1 MAETSAADNQKRQV
15 LANFNMIAATY
26 DGMGF
31 VHRCAER
38 LLEHAALAAGARVL
52 DVATGTGLVA
62 LVAGQLVGP
71 AGVVM
76 GIDLSPEMLARAQ
89 HKLAASGLRNV
100 MFQVGDAERLELAEE
115 SFDVV
120 LCASS
125 LFFMPNMPAAVREWL
140 RVLAPGGRAGFSS
153 FGPTVMQPLRELWA
167 ERMRQHGI
175 TVGWPPTQRLAD
187 PTVCRL
193 LLHEAGFERVDVHSE
208 QVGYHLPSAEE
219 RWREIEASLE
229 GMPLKRLASEQRA
242 QIKAEH
248 FAELEAL
255 ATPEGIWVDVPAH
268 FAFGWKPA

>member
-1 MAETSAADNQKRQV
+1 MAETSAADTQKRQV
-15 LANFNMIAATY
+15 LANFNALAATY

-38 LLEHAALAAGARVL
+38 LLEHAALPAGARVL

-71 AGVVM
+71 SGAVVGV
-76 GIDLSPEMLARAQ
+76 DLSPEMLARAED
-89 HKLAASGLRNV
+89 KLAASGLRNV
-100 MFQVGDAERLELAEE
+100 TFQVGDAERLEFADGR
-115 SFDVV
+115 FDVV

-125 LFFMPNMPAAVREWL
+125 LFFMPNMHAAVREWL

-167 ERMRQHGI
+167 DRMWQHGI
-175 TVGWPPTQRLAD
+175 TVGWPPTQRLED
-187 PTVCRL
+187 PAVCERL
-193 LLHEAGFERVDVHSE
+193 LHDAGFARVDVRSE
-208 QVGYHLPSAEE
+208 QVGYHLPSAED

-229 GMPLKRLASEQRA
+229 GMPLQRLAPEQRA
-242 QIKAEH
+242 QIKGEH
-248 FAELEAL
+248 LAELQAL
-255 ATPEGIWVDVPAH
+255 ATPEGIWVDVPSH